1 MTQPTP
7 CYHCGEPVPAGSS
20 WFSTI
25 LGEQRA
31 MCCPGCQAVAD
42 AIVAGGLESYY
53 THRTENSAN
62 PEALPQALQDE
73 LEMLDRSD
81 VQQRYV
87 RSDGDQQQIELL
99 IEGISCA
106 ACGWLI
112 EKRLMQ
118 MPGVGEATLNLG
130 NNRLNLAWDAT
141 QTRLSVLLGEIKRIG
156 YAAHPYEPDKAS
168 EQIARENRQYLRR
181 LGLAG
186 LMFMQVMM
194 ATMALWDGF
203 NQDVTPAMAVTLRW
217 AALILTTPVVLYSC
231 APFFRGAWRDL
242 KNRRLSMDVSVSMA
256 IGSAYAAGI
265 WATLT
270 SSGEIYFDSV
280 VMFAFFLLAGRY
292 LERRARQRTVES
304 TAKLVNLLPPS
315 TLRVDAEGQP
325 QRIMLEEVQPGDL
338 LEVKPG
344 ESIPADGVI
353 TRGVSSI
360 DESALSGEY
369 LPLAK
374 QVGDRVTAGT
384 LNVEG
389 PLQIQVSAVG
399 TDTRLSAIVRLLE
412 RAQADKPRLAR
423 LADQVAQ
430 YFLIT
435 VLVSIVL
442 VGGAWWWLVNG
453 ETAFWIIIAMLVATC
468 PCALSLATPTALT
481 TATGSLQKL
490 GLLITR
496 GHVLEGLNKIDTVI
510 LDKTGTL
517 TEGRMTLERIVAF
530 PGQDGERA
538 LQLARMIESRSEH
551 PIARAFGRSAT
562 QAESV
567 TSHPGQGL
575 EGRCDGQLLRIGKP
589 TYVAE
594 LGDWAAPALPDE
606 AGQWL
611 LIGDASGPLAWFVL
625 NDRLRSDANQL
636 ISQLK
641 GRGLRVV
648 LLSGDHA
655 PVVERMARQ
664 LGIAEAIGNA
674 TPADK
679 LAFVQQLQQDGAQV
693 LMLGDGVN
701 DVPVLA
707 SANISVAMGEASDLA
722 KTSADAV
729 LLSSRLQALDDTF
742 TVARRTRRI
751 MIQNLFWAGAYSAG
765 VLPLAAI
772 GLISPALAAAGMSAS
787 SLLVVLNA
795 LRLNRLPRST
805 RRGRQAAMPLQ
816 EQLA

>member
-1 MTQPTP
+1 MAQPRP
-7 CYHCGEPVPAGSS
+7 CYHCGEPVPSGSR
-20 WFSTI
+20 WYVTI
-25 LGEQRA
+25 LDEQRD
-31 MCCPGCQAVAD
+31 MCCPGCQAVAE
-42 AIVAGGLESYY
+42 AIVSGGLESYY
-53 THRTENSAN
+53 RHRTEPSVN
-62 PEALPQALQDE
+62 PEALPRTLQDE
-73 LEMLDRSD
+73 LEMLDRSE
-81 VQQRYV
+81 VQERYV
-87 RSDGDQQQIELL
+87 QSEGELHHIQLL

-112 EKRLMQ
+112 ERRLRQ
-118 MPGVGEATLNLG
+118 LPGISEASLNLG
-130 NNRLNLAWDAT
+130 NNRLSVSWDGQT
-141 QTRLSVLLGEIKRIG
+141 TRLSAVLAEIRRIG
-156 YAAHPYEPDKAS
+156 YIGHPYEPDLAS
-168 EQIARENRQYLRR
+168 AQIADENRRYLRR

-203 NQDVTPAMAVTLRW
+203 NQDITPQMATTLRW
-217 AALILTTPVVLYSC
+217 AALLMTTPVVLYSC
-231 APFFRGAWRDL
+231 IPFFKGAWRDVR
-242 KNRRLSMDVSVSMA
+242 NRQLSMDVSVSLA
-256 IGSAYAAGI
+256 IGATYLAGV

-270 SSGEIYFDSV
+270 GTGEIYFDSV

-304 TAKLVNLLPPS
+304 TARLVNLLPPS
-315 TLRVDAEGQP
+315 TLRVGADGLT
-325 QRIMLEEVQPGDL
+325 QRIMLEDVRQGDL

-344 ESIPADGVI
+344 ESIPADGIIVTGI
-353 TRGVSSI
+353 SSI

-399 TDTRLSAIVRLLE
+399 EQTRLSAIVRLLE
-412 RAQADKPRLAR
+412 RAQSDKPRLAR

-430 YFLIT
+430 YFLVG
-435 VLVSIVL
+435 VLLSVVV
-442 VGGAWWWLVNG
+442 VGAAWWWLVSG
-453 ETAFWIIIAMLVATC
+453 ERAFWIIIAMLVAAC

-481 TATGSLQKL
+481 TATGSLHKL

-496 GHVLEGLNKIDTVI
+496 GHVLEVLNRIDTVI

-517 TEGRMTLERIVAF
+517 TEGRMTLERIEAF
-530 PGQDGERA
+530 AGQDGDLA
-538 LQLARMIESRSEH
+538 LQHARMIESCSEH
-551 PIARAFGRSAT
+551 PIARAFGRSAS
-562 QAESV
+562 QAEEV
-567 TSHPGQGL
+567 VNHPGLGM
-575 EGRCDGQLLRIGKP
+575 EGRCNGHLLRIGKP
-589 TYVAE
+589 GFVAQ
-594 LGDWAAPALPDE
+594 LGDWQAPEVPDA

-611 LIGDASGPLAWFVL
+611 LLGDASGPVAWFVL
-625 NDRLRSDANQL
+625 NDRLRRDAGAL
-636 ISQLK
+636 VASLK
-641 GRGLRVV
+641 QRGMRIV

-655 PVVERMARQ
+655 PVVERMANQ
-664 LGIAEAIGNA
+664 LGIEEAIGNA
-674 TPADK
+674 APADK
-679 LAFVQQLQQDGAQV
+679 LAFVQQLQGQGARV

-707 SANISVAMGEASDLA
+707 SADISVAMGEASDLA

-729 LLSSRLQALDDTF
+729 LLGSRLSVLNDAFD
-742 TVARRTRRI
+742 VASRTRRI
-751 MIQNLFWAGAYSAG
+751 MIQNLFWASAYNFG

-772 GLISPALAAAGMSAS
+772 GLVTPALAAAGMSAS

-795 LRLNRLPRST
+795 LRLTRLPG
-805 RRGRQAAMPLQ
+805 RRQPTGNTPLQ